1 MKRVSKALLKGKIF
15 SSEIDNWTVT
25 WESDGC
31 HRHWCLQEKQGQE
44 KTPQILVVMLN
55 PGSLQGSGENLR
67 KDATLRILRNVFSST
82 KYGCLV
88 ANLFD
93 LAGQPNAFFGK
104 WKLGDKSSQLVYD
117 ELFSAFHING
127 VIFAYGD
134 YENSAKKEFQS
145 GLQNRILL
153 VREKLSQQRI
163 SGIDSPQNSSG
174 TPMHPRGWQI
184 RKKLDRVKKAIISH
198 RS

>member
-1 MKRVSKALLKGKIF
+1 MTTALLNGKIY
-15 SSEIDNWTVT
+15 SSSKINNWTVA

-31 HRHWCLQEKQGQE
+31 YRYWCLQQKLGQE
-44 KTPQILVVMLN
+44 DAPHILVVMLN

-67 KDATLRILRNVFSST
+67 KDATLRILRNIFSST
-82 KYGCLV
+82 KYSCLV

-93 LAGQPNAFFGK
+93 LAGQPNVFFGK

-134 YENSAKKEFQS
+134 YENNAKKEFQS

-153 VREKLSQQRI
+153 IREKLSQQRI
-163 SGIDSPQNSSG
+163 SVIDSPQNSSG
-174 TPMHPRGWQI
+174 SPMHPRGWQI
-184 RKKLDRVKKAIISH
+184 RKKLDCIKNAIISH
-198 RS
+198 CS